1 MRKYET
7 VVVVGADLPEARVKE
22 EAGKIEGFL
31 ASQGAKDV
39 RLDRWGT
46 KELGYR
52 MHKHS
57 VGNYLC
63 FHYES
68 ENSKLMDAL
77 TSQLRINDTV
87 LKFQS
92 HRLNDRVR
100 KFKGN
105 PKRISSDGSELG
117 DELALPEGE
126 EFAA

>member
-7 VVVVGADLPEARVKE
+7 VIVVGADLPEARVKE
-22 EAGKIEGFL
+22 EVTKIEGFL

-39 RLDRWGT
+39 KLDRWGS

-52 MHKHS
+52 MKKHK

-63 FHYES
+63 FTYETD
-68 ENSKLMDAL
+68 NSALMDAL
-77 TSQLRINDTV
+77 VGQLRISDSV

-92 HRLNDRVR
+92 HRVSDRIR

-105 PKRISSDGSELG
+105 PRKLNGEGVDLDDS
-117 DELALPEGE
+117 LPEAE
-126 EFAA
+126 EFPV